1 MVRKRIVFISCLAAV
16 AAATL
21 PLVLAGWLA
30 WQGAQ
35 HEARVRLQAT
45 AHWAIQRAQLSFEG
59 ARQALAAMQQS
70 HEVPCSAAHI
80 TQMQALT
87 ANTRFIE
94 EIGYFQAGLLRC
106 TSWGVVTRPV
116 LRGAGDYRL
125 ADGTEVFT
133 SVHPLVGQS
142 TAMVGLQ
149 QGDYNVLIISSRLA
163 DVLTESPMQIGLIG
177 ADGSL
182 LAYNDGADVP
192 LLAALAQG
200 RDAPAGLIVEQA
212 TAPGWRALVAG
223 PQAPASAV
231 LNSQMLWLLPLAL
244 ACAAGLVGLVIG
256 LCRRRLSP
264 LGELQIAVRQ
274 REFEVHYQPIMHL
287 ASGRCA
293 GAEALV
299 RWRRPDGSLVRPDL
313 FIPLA
318 EDSGLIQPI
327 TDQILEA
334 VVNDLGELLRSDPD
348 LHVAVNLCA
357 EDLKSGRV
365 LPVVKRV
372 LHGSG
377 IAPAQLWLEATERG
391 FMDIERAR
399 QTIEAARAEGH
410 RVAIDDF
417 GTGYSSLQ
425 YLQGLPLDVL
435 KIDKAFIDT
444 LGADAATSAVTG
456 HIIDMAHELGL
467 RIVAE
472 GVETLGQAEYL
483 QERKVDYVQGWLYAK
498 ALPVAPFLAF
508 CREYRGPVQ
517 SGGA

>member
-1 MVRKRIVFISCLAAV
+1 MRKRIVLISCLAAV

-35 HEARVRLQAT
+35 REARMRLQAT
-45 AHWAIQRAQLSFEG
+45 AQWAIQRAQLSFEG
-59 ARQALAAMQQS
+59 AQQALATMQQS
-70 HEVPCSAAHI
+70 YEVPCSAGHI
-80 TQMQALT
+80 AQMQALT

-94 EIGYFQAGLLRC
+94 EIGYFQDGRLRC
-106 TSWGVVTRPV
+106 SSWGTVNQVV
-116 LRGAGDYRL
+116 LQGAGDYRL
-125 ADGTEVFT
+125 ANGTEVFT
-133 SVHPLVGQS
+133 SVHPLVGQG

-149 QGDYNVLIISSRLA
+149 QGDYNALIISSRLA
-163 DVLTESPMQIGLIG
+163 DVLTESPMQIGLLG
-177 ADGSL
+177 ANGTL
-182 LAYNDGADVP
+182 LAHNDGADSR
-192 LLAALAQG
+192 LLAVLAEG
-200 RDAPAGLIVEQA
+200 GEAPAGLLAEQA
-212 TAPGWRALVAG
+212 AAPGWQAVVAG
-223 PQAPASAV
+223 PQAPAAV
-231 LNSQMLWLLPLAL
+231 FTTQMLWLLPLAL
-244 ACAAGLVGLVIG
+244 ACGAGLVGLVIA

-287 ASGRCA
+287 ASGGCA

-299 RWRRPDGSLVRPDL
+299 RWRRPDGSMVRPDL

-318 EDSGLIQPI
+318 EESGLIQPI
-327 TDQILEA
+327 TDLVLEA
-334 VVNDLGELLRSDPD
+334 VVDELGALLRSDPQ

-365 LPVVKRV
+365 LPVVARV
-372 LHGSG
+372 LEGTG
-377 IAPAQLWLEATERG
+377 IAAEQLWLEATERG
-391 FMDIERAR
+391 FMDIDRAR
-399 QTIEAARAEGH
+399 QTIETARAAGH

-444 LGADAATSAVTG
+444 LGADAPTSAVTD
-456 HIIDMAHELGL
+456 HIIDMARELGL

-472 GVETLGQAEYL
+472 GVETVAQADYL
-483 QERKVDYVQGWLYAK
+483 RAREVDYVQGWLYAK
-498 ALPVAPFLAF
+498 ALPAQQFLAF
-508 CREYRGPVQ
+508 CREHRVPAQ
-517 SGGA
+517 RGGA